1 MSKSQSYLYLPLC
14 IIVFCTVFLF
24 GCGPAPKP
32 QKVRIAINPW
42 PGYEFLY
49 LAAEKGMFVKQ
60 GMNVEIVELSSLAD
74 VQRVYIQGRVDGFGS
89 TAIEAVQAAGITG
102 HPVKIVLIPDFSF
115 GGDVIIANKSITKVS
130 ELKGKRIGAEVGS
143 LGMFVLHA
151 ALNKYGLSLDD
162 VNIVNVEQLDAR
174 LAMKNNEIDAIV
186 TYPPYSIAMEKG
198 LGLKSI
204 FDSSEIPGKVI
215 DTLVIRSGLLE
226 NEAQWVSDFHAVWY
240 QALEYTKTHQQE
252 AYAIMAKREGVSVAE
267 FADALTGLTIVTAD
281 EQAPLLA
288 SKQLKDNIA
297 DVCGVLK
304 RSKAITFECS
314 NINQLVQ
321 GYDSSTSK

>member
-1 MSKSQSYLYLPLC
+1 MLKSQSRLCFPLC
-14 IIVFCTVFLF
+14 IIAFCTVFLF
-24 GCGPAPKP
+24 GCGPAPEP

-49 LAAEKGMFVKQ
+49 LAAEKGLFAKQ

-102 HPVKIVLIPDFSF
+102 DPVKVVLIPDFSF
-115 GGDVIIANKSITKVS
+115 GGDVIIANESIKTVS

-151 ALNKYGLSLDD
+151 ALNKYGLTLDD

-204 FDSSEIPGKVI
+204 FDSTEIPGKVI

-226 NEAQWVSDFHAVWY
+226 NETQWVSDFHAVWH
-240 QALEYTKTHQQE
+240 QVLEYTKNNQQE
-252 AYAIMAKREGVSVAE
+252 AYAIMAKREGISAAE
-267 FADALTGLTIVTAD
+267 FADALTGLSIVTAD
-281 EQAPLLA
+281 EQAKLLA
-288 SKQLKDNIA
+288 STQLKDNIA

-321 GYDSSTSK
+321 GYDSSSSQ